1 MNARLNAPTFELH
14 PLCVL
19 FPRMAGGE
27 FDALREDI
35 RANGLRMPITLYE
48 DKVLDGGNRYMA
60 CLEAGVEPQ
69 FVQYGGTNPAGYAW
83 SMNGP
88 RRHLTPGQSAAIV
101 ATLQDWSQ
109 AHTLGSNQHTAGSA
123 TLHSLASA
131 ATRAAESGASLR
143 TQKMAD
149 KVAKADPALAVR
161 VGHGEVSLPKAHAA
175 VSKPAKPKAPKPAPT
190 AKAGH
195 ADEYDDMVED
205 DEPSPAAAAPADP
218 RDAQIKSLEAQVAE
232 YKEALN
238 AELAENTRIGNV
250 LDADDKVAAAM
261 ASGVLLVAENKQL
274 RAEVAS
280 LRERVNGLMGEKNAA
295 IRAAESWKRKAGK
308 GGTA

>member
-35 RANGLRMPITLYE
+35 RNNGLRTPIVLH
-48 DKVLDGGNRYMA
+48 DGMILDGGNRYRA
-60 CLEAGVEPQ
+60 CIEAGVDPEFTEFAGGNIAS
-69 FVQYGGTNPAGYAW
+69 FVLSVNLH
-83 SMNGP
+83 
-88 RRHLTPGQSAAIV
+88 RRHLSAGQQAAIV
-101 ATLQDWSQ
+101 ASAQDWSQ
-109 AHTLGSNQHTAGSA
+109 AQPASRPGKAGNATGLSTVAQRTAQ
-123 TLHSLASA
+123 
-131 ATRAAESGASLR
+131 SGASDK
-143 TQKMAD
+143 TQRMAD

-190 AKAGH
+190 AKAGP

-205 DEPSPAAAAPADP
+205 DAPSPAAAAPADP

-232 YKEALN
+232 FKEALN